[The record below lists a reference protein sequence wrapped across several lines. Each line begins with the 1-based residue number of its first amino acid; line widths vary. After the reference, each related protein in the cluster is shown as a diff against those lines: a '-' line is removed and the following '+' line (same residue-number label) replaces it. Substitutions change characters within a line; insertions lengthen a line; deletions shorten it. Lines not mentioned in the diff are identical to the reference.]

1 MSWGEWSTAPSLY
14 FEHSFTYLGVG
25 ETMFFFCL
33 NINETAWAV
42 FYYGGDIIRKLLI
55 VGASAMDDDA

>member
-1 MSWGEWSTAPSLY
+1 MSWGEWATAPSLY

-25 ETMFFFCL
+25 GTMFFFCL

-42 FYYGGDIIRKLLI
+42 FYYGGDISFEIYR
-55 VGASAMDDDA
+55 

>member
-25 ETMFFFCL
+25 GTMFFFCL

-42 FYYGGDIIRKLLI
+42 FLFREGILLENC
-55 VGASAMDDDA
+55 

>member
-25 ETMFFFCL
+25 GTMFFFCL

-42 FYYGGDIIRKLLI
+42 FYCETKTTCYARGNNKAL
-55 VGASAMDDDA
+55 ASG

>member
-25 ETMFFFCL
+25 GNYVLFLCL
-33 NINETAWAV
+33 NINEAAWAV
-42 FYYGGDIIRKLLI
+42 FYYGGDICFEICR
-55 VGASAMDDDA
+55 